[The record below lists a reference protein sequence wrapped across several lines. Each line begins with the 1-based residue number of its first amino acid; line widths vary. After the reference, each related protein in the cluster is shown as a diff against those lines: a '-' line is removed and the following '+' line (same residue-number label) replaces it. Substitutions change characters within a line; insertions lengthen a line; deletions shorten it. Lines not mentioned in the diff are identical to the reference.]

1 MELRQLRHFVALAE
15 ERSVTGAARREL
27 IVQSGLSNS
36 IQALERQLGTELYLR
51 GTRPLRLTATGEAL
65 LAPARE
71 ALRAAETARRAV
83 HETRDVLVGRLRLGI
98 ALSAQYLVPFAGY
111 LGAFLRDHPGVD
123 VRMRYAGA
131 LDMLDMVESGELDC
145 AIGPALEQRGRL
157 RLTSLAS
164 EPLVLTCR
172 SDHPLARRGPVTVA
186 DLAGE
191 RFVDVPPGWTA
202 RLLSDALFAGAGLTR
217 RIVAEV
223 GDWEVLLEMIAA
235 GAGIGFTPVGLP
247 YSVLTGP
254 DSLLRHL
261 RVDGAQ
267 MERHLYLIL
276 PPRAE
281 TSPAAAAFAAGMLAR
296 HSTEGLA
303 GGGTRLRMPR

>member
-15 ERSVTGAARREL
+15 ERSVTAAARREL

-36 IQALERQLGTELYLR
+36 LQALERELGTELYLR
-51 GTRPLRLTATGEAL
+51 GTRPVRLTATGEAL

-71 ALRAAETARRAV
+71 VLRAAETARRAV
-83 HETRDVLVGRLRLGI
+83 NETRDVLVGRLRLGI
-98 ALSAQYLVPFAGY
+98 ALSAQYLVPFAAC

-123 VRMRYAGA
+123 VRMRYAAA
-131 LDMLDMVESGELDC
+131 LAMLDMVESGELDC
-145 AIGPALEQRGRL
+145 AVGPALEQRGRL

-172 SDHPLARRGPVTVA
+172 HDHPLARRDRVTVA

-202 RLLSDALFAGAGLTR
+202 RLLADALFAGAGLTR

-235 GAGIGFTPVGLP
+235 GAGIGFTPAGLR
-247 YSVLTGP
+247 YGVLTGP
-254 DSLLRHL
+254 DSPLRHL
-261 RVDGAQ
+261 HVDGAQ

-276 PPRAE
+276 PPRTE
-281 TSPAAAAFAAGMLAR
+281 TTPAAAAFAAGMLALR
-296 HSTEGLA
+296 SGAPAPA
-303 GGGTRLRMPR
+303 GGDGR